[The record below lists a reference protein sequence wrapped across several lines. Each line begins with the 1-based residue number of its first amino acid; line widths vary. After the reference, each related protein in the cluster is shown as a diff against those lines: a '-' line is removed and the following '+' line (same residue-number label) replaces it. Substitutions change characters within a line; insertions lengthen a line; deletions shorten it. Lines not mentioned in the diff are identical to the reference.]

1 MYRTGYKKV
10 SEHIRIRTK
19 ENDFA
24 GIRLADTLSEIIL
37 ANKELFDSVEFDVKP
52 LPAIERDGYEKFVK
66 SGRI

>member
-37 ANKELFDSVEFDVKP
+37 ANKELFDSMECDVKP
-52 LPAIERDGYEKFVK
+52 HPAIERDGYEKFVK

>member
-1 MYRTGYKKV
+1 MYRTGYRKV

-37 ANKELFDSVEFDVKP
+37 SNRELFDSVKWEEKAC
-52 LPAIERDGYEKFVK
+52 PATERDGYEKFVK

>member
-10 SEHIRIRTK
+10 SDHIRIRAK
-19 ENDFA
+19 ETDFA

-37 ANKELFDSVEFDVKP
+37 SNKVLFDSAEFDVKP
-52 LPAIERDGYEKFVK
+52 HPAIERDGYEKFVK